1 MPGRL
6 FLFAV
11 FVCLCGAACARPYAA
26 HLPAVPWTPGATQSV
41 TTKTLAFSYQ
51 TATNRNLNG
60 IRGSATIL
68 PTAVP
73 PGATR
78 YERIVLKVYVRDDTG
93 RVLDTYTL
101 PCLPRPVSE
110 PIGFELLLD
119 IPPDADRETYY
130 LSFGYSL
137 VLKGDDPDSPS
148 VIRQE
153 DAGF

>member
-1 MPGRL
+1 MPRKL
-6 FLFAV
+6 FLFV
-11 FVCLCGAACARPYAA
+11 VLVCLCGAACARPYAS
-26 HLPAVPWTPGATQSV
+26 HLPTAPWAPGAAQSI
-41 TTKTLAFSYQ
+41 TTKTLMFTYQ
-51 TATNRNLNG
+51 TSTNRNLSG

-73 PGATR
+73 EGATR
-78 YERIVLKVYVRDDTG
+78 FERIVLKVYVRDDTG

-110 PIGFELLLD
+110 PISFELLLD
-119 IPPDADRETYY
+119 IPSDADRETYY

-137 VLKGDDPDSPS
+137 VLKGDDPGSPS

>member
-1 MPGRL
+1 MLRRF
-6 FLFAV
+6 FLFTV

-26 HLPAVPWTPGATQSV
+26 HLPTAPWAPGATQSV

-60 IRGSATIL
+60 IRGSAAIL

-119 IPPDADRETYY
+119 IPSDADRETYY